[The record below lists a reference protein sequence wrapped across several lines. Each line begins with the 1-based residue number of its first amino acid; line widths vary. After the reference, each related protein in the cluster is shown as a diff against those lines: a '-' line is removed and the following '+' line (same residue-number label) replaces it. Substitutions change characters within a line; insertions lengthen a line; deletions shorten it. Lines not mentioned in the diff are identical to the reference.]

1 MFVVAVI
8 VETGAAAAAAVVV
21 ENVGPVLWAAAA
33 WQSGN
38 SAQTQRQ
45 SCSPAAETIQ

>member
-38 SAQTQRQ
+38 WAQTQRQ